1 MLTHRHST
9 SDAILSFLV
18 IFAPAGFD
26 TIGLDPGIG
35 IVGSLHA
42 DLLLRDESV
51 RVRPRG
57 SYSVCLFSIFF
68 GHSFTLGY
76 VQGH

>member
-26 TIGLDPGIG
+26 TIGLGPGIG
-35 IVGSLHA
+35 LVGSLHA
-42 DLLLRDESV
+42 DLLLRECAVWFLFTRVSLDRVGSDENT
-51 RVRPRG
+51 P
-57 SYSVCLFSIFF
+57 I
-68 GHSFTLGY
+68 Y
-76 VQGH
+76 V

>member
-35 IVGSLHA
+35 LVGSLHA
-42 DLLLRDESV
+42 ELLLREC
-51 RVRPRG
+51 G
-57 SYSVCLFSIFF
+57 SYSVCLFSTFF

>member
-35 IVGSLHA
+35 LVGSLHA
-42 DLLLRDESV
+42 DL
-51 RVRPRG
+51 
-57 SYSVCLFSIFF
+57 
-68 GHSFTLGY
+68 
-76 VQGH
+76 